1 MFLGDEYV
9 EIVDRIGEL
18 AVRVFVDRVSQHQA
32 YRTTAAIGELEVSM
46 MIAQSVCIL
55 AYFPHELDHRAHVM
69 RRDLLVH
76 SRM

>member
-32 YRTTAAIGELEVSM
+32 YRKTLRELLEANREGS
-46 MIAQSVCIL
+46 
-55 AYFPHELDHRAHVM
+55 
-69 RRDLLVH
+69 H
-76 SRM
+76 S